1 MPLEHDHT
9 AAGIAARLARGPR
22 VSYLRDWIYG
32 GIDGAVTTFAIV
44 AGSIGANLSARVILI
59 LGIANLIAD
68 GFSMAAANYSGTKA
82 EHDDYDRLRKME
94 ERHIDREPGGETEE
108 IRQIFKAKGY
118 RGEEL
123 EQMTALITSRRTV
136 WVETMLAEEHGVSNG
151 LHDPLKSA
159 MATFSAFVVCGAVP
173 LVPFVAGLPASAMT
187 AAIATGIVFFAIG
200 SAKSKW
206 STQGWLRSGLETLS
220 IGLAAAG
227 LAWAAGHLLERFIA

>member
-9 AAGIAARLARGPR
+9 AAAIAARLARGPR
-22 VSYLRDWIYG
+22 ISYLRDWIYG

-44 AGSIGANLSARVILI
+44 AGSIGASLSARVILI

-82 EHDDYDRLRKME
+82 EHDDYERLRKME

-123 EQMTALITSRRTV
+123 EQMTTLITSRRSV
-136 WVETMLAEEHGVSNG
+136 WVETMLSEEHGVSNG
-151 LHDPLKSA
+151 LRDPLKSA
-159 MATFSAFVVCGAVP
+159 LATFSAFVVCGAVP
-173 LVPFVAGLPASAMT
+173 LVPFVAGLPASAAT

-220 IGLAAAG
+220 IGLGAAG

>member
-9 AAGIAARLARGPR
+9 AAAIAARLARGPR
-22 VSYLRDWIYG
+22 ISYLRDWIYG

-44 AGSIGANLSARVILI
+44 AGSIGASLSARVILI

-82 EHDDYDRLRKME
+82 EHDDYERLRKME

-123 EQMTALITSRRTV
+123 EQMTTLITSRRSV
-136 WVETMLAEEHGVSNG
+136 WVETMLSEEHGVSNG
-151 LHDPLKSA
+151 LREPLKSA
-159 MATFSAFVVCGAVP
+159 LATFSAFVVCGAVP
-173 LVPFVAGLPASAMT
+173 LVPFVAGLPASAAT

-220 IGLAAAG
+220 IGLGAAG
-227 LAWAAGHLLERFIA
+227 LAWAAGHLLEKFIA

>member
-9 AAGIAARLARGPR
+9 AAGIAARLAQGPR

>member
-1 MPLEHDHT
+1 MPLEHDHST
-9 AAGIAARLARGPR
+9 KAIAARLARGPR
-22 VSYLRDWIYG
+22 ISYLRDWIYG

-59 LGIANLIAD
+59 LGIANLVAD

-82 EHDDYDRLRKME
+82 EHDDYNRLREME
-94 ERHIDREPGGETEE
+94 ERHIDREPDGETEE
-108 IRQIFKAKGY
+108 IRQIFRAKGY

-123 EQMTALITSRRTV
+123 QQMTALITSRRAV
-136 WVETMLAEEHGVSNG
+136 WIETMLSEEHGVSNG

-159 MATFSAFVVCGAVP
+159 LATFFAFLVCGAVP
-173 LVPFVAGLPASAMT
+173 LVPFIAGLPASAIT

-206 STQGWLRSGLETLS
+206 STQGWLRSGLETLG
-220 IGLAAAG
+220 IGLGAAG
-227 LAWAAGHLLERFIA
+227 LAWAAGRLLERFIA